1 MNGGLGIVCI
11 EMFCVMMCSVEVWT
25 FLSAWVGVI
34 GESGMVTTDCSG
46 ELERV
51 HNILGVGGRHQNGE
65 WMVDFW
71 KAW

>member
-1 MNGGLGIVCI
+1 MSGGLGIVCI

-46 ELERV
+46 ELER
-51 HNILGVGGRHQNGE
+51 GP
-65 WMVDFW
+65 
-71 KAW
+71 